1 MHAIKGYTQ
10 STVTLSSTVTLA
22 VPFWQK
28 LKQQCAGEVES
39 VRVEVQ
45 HKQRQAARILKSK
58 AEEEAIK
65 VCLTIHILCPGFL
78 VFWLYSV
85 ARESHVDSCG
95 ELQYRPTSAHNHLH
109 LFTSPHLQSVQA
121 TAQILCRH
129 MQVAQLGHCQRA
141 KTLAI

>member
-22 VPFWQK
+22 VPFWQT

-65 VCLTIHILCPGFL
+65 VCLTIPILCPGFP
-78 VFWLYSV
+78 V
-85 ARESHVDSCG
+85 
-95 ELQYRPTSAHNHLH
+95 
-109 LFTSPHLQSVQA
+109 
-121 TAQILCRH
+121 
-129 MQVAQLGHCQRA
+129 
-141 KTLAI
+141 LAV